1 MDSLLEDARIAL
13 RIILEQAPQLLVN
26 GVDSPESIICCI
38 CLNEVTLMQ
47 TYARLPCKHILH
59 FICFISEYSHRQRC
73 PKCRNPIEIS
83 VSEDTVN
90 ATESSIA
97 VEEIEYSN
105 EDMWIDYDALTN
117 FQTDFNPDLTLE
129 IPLNSPNINIELSSN
144 IASSSNTS
152 HIPNTTDSSITSF
165 NSNASRRRNPTRS
178 ARPTNLSETSV
189 SSPGLLSGE
198 SVSAPSRRNRR
209 IERLECDIPLI
220 IRELNTVPNESFI
233 ATDLQSQ
240 RGDSSSGGILEQIY
254 NLYRESDDAETNARD
269 ANHLAIS
276 SNFRFGTVLENRYAM
291 LLPASGN
298 DHNAR
303 EALNNEVEGLF
314 PDINQSIVRRKIK
327 RARVIYEIFNEIGV
341 DKIYRITLPVSFFSE
356 LRREDIDNIIS
367 SCR

>member
-1 MDSLLEDARIAL
+1 MQLGLSSLSMMESLLEDARIAL

-26 GVDSPESIICCI
+26 GVDPPESITCCI
-38 CLNEVTLMQ
+38 CFNEVTLMQ

-59 FICFISEYSHRQRC
+59 FICFITEYSYRQRC
-73 PKCRNPIEIS
+73 PKCRMPIEIS
-83 VSEDTVN
+83 VSENTDN
-90 ATESSIA
+90 ASETSIQA

-117 FQTDFNPDLTLE
+117 FQNDFNPDHTVE

-152 HIPNTTDSSITSF
+152 HIPNTTDSSITSL

-178 ARPTNLSETSV
+178 ARPTNLSEVSV

-209 IERLECDIPLI
+209 IERLERDIPLI
-220 IRELNTVPNESFI
+220 IRELNTAPNESFI

-269 ANHLAIS
+269 ANHLAIL
-276 SNFRFGTVLENRYAM
+276 SNFRLGAVLENRY
-291 LLPASGN
+291 
-298 DHNAR
+298 
-303 EALNNEVEGLF
+303 
-314 PDINQSIVRRKIK
+314 IW
-327 RARVIYEIFNEIGV
+327 
-341 DKIYRITLPVSFFSE
+341 
-356 LRREDIDNIIS
+356 
-367 SCR
+367 